1 MYSTSIDVITLPVL
15 PDGKI
20 SILELGA
27 VGSDETDCNK
37 QRFYLCSERVNL
49 AVNLPGK
56 LADEALLKARSP
68 ISFKIKNRPSRGE
81 IKLMKSK
88 FTCGAFV

>member
-15 PDGKI
+15 PHGKI
-20 SILELGA
+20 SVLELGA

-37 QRFYLCSERVNL
+37 QRFYLCSERLNL

-68 ISFKIKNRPSRGE
+68 ISFKIKNRLSRGE
-81 IKLMKSK
+81 VKLMKSK